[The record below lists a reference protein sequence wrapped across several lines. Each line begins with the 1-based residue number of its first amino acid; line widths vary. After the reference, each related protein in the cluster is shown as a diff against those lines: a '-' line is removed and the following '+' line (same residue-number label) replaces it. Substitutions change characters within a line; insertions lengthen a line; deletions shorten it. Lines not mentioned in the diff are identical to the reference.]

1 MSEARRVL
9 KGTCFVI
16 AMTACGGSA
25 ISACISQRDRQ
36 AYEVYALR
44 TEALVGAQS
53 CRMTD
58 RFNVFATKFGREL
71 TVEGR
76 ELRSYYLKTYGKGGD
91 KALDEFVTQ
100 IANNSFVEGSG
111 TGDLCATTTALFDN
125 VMALPVGDLAAFSK
139 QHKPRGLP
147 AMDYCEA
154 PTRTATSA
162 VKAKL
167 P

>member
-1 MSEARRVL
+1 MMPKSRRLCHAVL
-9 KGTCFVI
+9 FLVALVAGAATGLADCV
-16 AMTACGGSA
+16 
-25 ISACISQRDRQ
+25 DPNERQ

-44 TEALVGAQS
+44 TDALVGAQS

-100 IANNSFVEGSG
+100 IANNSF
-111 TGDLCATTTALFDN
+111 
-125 VMALPVGDLAAFSK
+125 
-139 QHKPRGLP
+139 
-147 AMDYCEA
+147 
-154 PTRTATSA
+154 
-162 VKAKL
+162 
-167 P
+167 